1 MTSRIVPKNN
11 RIVVRR
17 EEGAS
22 TSKGGIVIPSN
33 SVTKSEI
40 AIVVECAYRIDGMPE
55 SGKLYEPGTKIVLQR
70 YAGMEVTINEVQY
83 LVVAATEVLAVLE
96 EEEEEEEEE

>member
-40 AIVVECAYRIDGMPE
+40 AIVVECAYRVDGMPE
-55 SGKLYEPGTKIVLQR
+55 SGKLYEIVLQR

-96 EEEEEEEEE
+96 EEEEEEEEEE